1 MSWIHLDAWGQR
13 ENETPPELEETETE
27 TQTVEVNLTFEYE
40 PDRQAPPDE
49 WIWEHLL
56 DVDSVKA
63 KIINET

>member
-1 MSWIHLDAWGQR
+1 MSWIKLDAWGQR
-13 ENETPPELEETETE
+13 ENEAPPMVEEKETK
-27 TQTVEVNLTFEYE
+27 TVEVNLTFEYE

-63 KIINET
+63 KIISET

>member
-1 MSWIHLDAWGQR
+1 MSWIKLDAWGQR
-13 ENETPPELEETETE
+13 ENEVPPMVEEKETK
-27 TQTVEVNLTFEYE
+27 TVEVNLTFEYE

>member
-1 MSWIHLDAWGQR
+1 MSWIKLDAWGQR
-13 ENETPPELEETETE
+13 ENEAPQMVEEKETK
-27 TQTVEVNLTFEYE
+27 TVEVNLTFEYE

>member
-1 MSWIHLDAWGQR
+1 MG
-13 ENETPPELEETETE
+13 EEKETK
-27 TQTVEVNLTFEYE
+27 TVEVNLTFEYA

-63 KIINET
+63 KIINDT